1 MAAGLGALLAVAGRR
16 TSPSEDS
23 PARTRTV
30 PVPFIS
36 ATTLQKLPEV
46 TAQNTL
52 AGAPPDDHPDR
63 GTAGLIVHPR
73 APLPVF
79 DTVAGTAF
87 AQIRPAWHGT
97 ETWLPVIE
105 QQPGWA
111 RVLLPSRPGTT
122 GWLDVSRVTLAGSPY
137 TLHLDVRVGELR
149 LLRDNRSAGTWP
161 AALGAAPGSVP
172 AGRTFLLS
180 CVRRAPRTAPV
191 LLRLAVP
198 INDRDPGLL
207 TIHAGTAPLGEPGER
222 SGIRVPDCAM
232 SALQAVPPGCLVH
245 IDAGPGSE
253 PSPLWPSDVN

>member
-1 MAAGLGALLAVAGRR
+1 
-16 TSPSEDS
+16 
-23 PARTRTV
+23 V

-46 TAQNTL
+46 TAQTTL

-137 TLHLDVRVGELR
+137 TLHLDVHVGELR
-149 LLRDNRSAGTWP
+149 LLRDNRAAGTWP
-161 AALGAAPGSVP
+161 ATLGAAPGSVP

-222 SGIRVPDCAM
+222 SGIRVPDSAM

-245 IDAGPGSE
+245 IDTGAGSE